1 VASADSDDAGL
12 TYISISQDTRI
23 DGGLGVGSTSTN
35 PEAKTIEIADHA
47 GTPSAPSGGALL
59 YASSGELVGMD
70 DAGNTTT
77 LTPHNFS
84 LIPNGPSEP
93 LAWSYYS
100 ERDGRAVNVD
110 MMKLARLVEELTGE
124 QLVYIADHGRV
135 GRPR

>member
-1 VASADSDDAGL
+1 V
-12 TYISISQDTRI
+12 
-23 DGGLGVGSTSTN
+23 GGLYVGGFGTD

-47 GTPSAPSGGALL
+47 GTPSTPSGGALL

-84 LIPNGPSEP
+84 LIPDGPSEP

-100 ERDGRAVNVD
+100 ERNGKAVNVD

-124 QLVYIADHGRV
+124 QLVYIEEQLAA
-135 GRPR
+135 